1 MCLEAIF
8 KNNFLFLKMKKLNT
22 KTFLAIK
29 KRKIGVYLG
38 MSFKMVLENNSKIF
52 SEIKVYL

>member
-1 MCLEAIF
+1 
-8 KNNFLFLKMKKLNT
+8 MKKLNT